1 LAVGYAI
8 YASMTTRRFYVTTP
22 IYYVNARPHLGH
34 LYTTLLA
41 DTLARHYRQR
51 RFETF
56 FLTGTDE
63 HGLNIERAAAAAHLP
78 VKEYVDAMVAE
89 FQRTFA
95 AFGLQPDDWIRT
107 TDPAHI
113 AGAQALWR
121 RVRERGYI
129 YKGHYEGWY
138 CSSCN
143 EFKDE
148 IIPGQAPV
156 CDVHLRPAEWVA
168 EESYF
173 FRLSAFRDRLLAF
186 YEAHPDAIQPDTRRN
201 EVKSF
206 VAANLRDLSIS
217 RISVKWGIPV
227 PDDPAHTMYV
237 WFDALSNYITALGY
251 GNERR
256 QDFERFWPHVLHLVG
271 KDILRFH
278 AVYWPAFLMAADL
291 PLPRRVFSHGMWLSG
306 GRKMSKTPDASGRSN
321 AIDLDVLRRHFPNDV
336 VRYFC
341 LREMAYGQDGDFT
354 YEALID
360 RANGDLASGL
370 GNLASRTVTLIRK
383 AFGGIVPNVPPEA
396 PEDARTLAATIAE
409 RFAAQRLVF
418 LAHIERLALSRALE
432 TAWELVAVLD
442 KYLSDTAPWKLIANP
457 EAQPRLA
464 TILHT
469 AAEGLRHLAVWL
481 YPFLPDATGQLWSRL
496 GLSGHP
502 SAIAPEDLS
511 WQCFEQAVVKD
522 GPGLFPRLDKTAVMK
537 DIEKTLSPATSEP
550 AAVSSQAADSQ
561 PAGGETGY
569 ITIEDFAKVELRV
582 GQVLEAERVPKADK
596 LLRLQVDVGEAT
608 PRQILAGIA
617 QHYPPETLIGRKIV
631 VVTNLAPRKLRGFE
645 SNGMLLAASV
655 GEQGCPV
662 IATFTED
669 VPNGARLK

>member
-1 LAVGYAI
+1 
-8 YASMTTRRFYVTTP
+8 MTDRRFYVTTP

-63 HGLNIERAAAAAHLP
+63 HGLNIERAAAAANRP
-78 VKEYVDAMVAE
+78 VKAHVDAIVTE
-89 FQRTFA
+89 FQTTFA
-95 AFGLQPDDWIRT
+95 AFGLQADRWIRT

-121 RVRERGYI
+121 QVRDRGYI

-148 IIPGQAPV
+148 ITPGEAPV
-156 CDVHLRPAEWVA
+156 CDIHLRPTERVA

-173 FRLSAFRDRLLAF
+173 FKLSAFRERLLAF
-186 YEAHPDAIQPDTRRN
+186 YDTQPDAVQPDTRRN
-201 EVKSF
+201 EVRSF
-206 VAANLRDLSIS
+206 VSANLRDLSIS
-217 RISVKWGIPV
+217 RVSVKWGIPV

-251 GNERR
+251 GNAVWAEF
-256 QDFERFWPHVLHLVG
+256 DRFWPHVLHLVG

-278 AVYWPAFLMAADL
+278 AVYWPAFLMAAEL
-291 PLPRRVFSHGMWLSG
+291 PLPQRVFSHGMWLSG

-321 AIDLDVLRRHFPNDV
+321 AIDLSVLRRHFANDV

-370 GNLASRTVTLIRK
+370 GNLASRVLTLIRK
-383 AFGGIVPNVPPEA
+383 AFDGIVPNVPLDA
-396 PEDARTLAATIAE
+396 PEDARAAAAAIAE
-409 RFAAQRLVF
+409 RFAAQPPVF
-418 LAHIERLALSRALE
+418 LAHIERLALNRALE
-432 TAWELVAVLD
+432 AAWELVALLD
-442 KYLSDTAPWKLIANP
+442 KYLSDTTPWKLTGDPA
-457 EAQPRLA
+457 ARPRLA

-469 AAEGLRHLAVWL
+469 VAEGLRHLAVWL
-481 YPFLPDATGQLWSRL
+481 YPFLPDATTALWHRL
-496 GLSGHP
+496 GLPGQP
-502 SAIAPEDLS
+502 AAVAPEDLS
-511 WQCFEQAVVKD
+511 WQRFENAVVTD
-522 GPGLFPRLDKTAVMK
+522 GPGLFPRLDKTAIMS
-537 DIEKTLSPATSEP
+537 DIEATT
-550 AAVSSQAADSQ
+550 Q
-561 PAGGETGY
+561 PA
-569 ITIEDFAKVELRV
+569 
-582 GQVLEAERVPKADK
+582 P
-596 LLRLQVDVGEAT
+596 
-608 PRQILAGIA
+608 
-617 QHYPPETLIGRKIV
+617 
-631 VVTNLAPRKLRGFE
+631 
-645 SNGMLLAASV
+645 
-655 GEQGCPV
+655 
-662 IATFTED
+662 
-669 VPNGARLK
+669 GA

>member
-1 LAVGYAI
+1 M
-8 YASMTTRRFYVTTP
+8 SDRRFYVTTP

-63 HGLNIERAAAAAHLP
+63 HGLNIERAAAASNLP
-78 VKEYVDAMVAE
+78 VKAYVDAIVAE
-89 FQRTFA
+89 FQHMFA

-107 TDPAHI
+107 TAPAHI
-113 AGAQALWR
+113 AGAQMLWR

-138 CSSCN
+138 CPSCN
-143 EFKDE
+143 EFKEELKPGEAPICE
-148 IIPGQAPV
+148 I
-156 CDVHLRPAEWVA
+156 HLRPAEWVA

-173 FRLSAFRDRLLAF
+173 FRLSAFRDRLLAW
-186 YEAHPDAIQPDTRRN
+186 YEADPAAIQPDTRRN

-206 VAANLRDLSIS
+206 VTGNLRDLSIS
-217 RISVKWGIPV
+217 RVSVRWGIPV

-251 GNERR
+251 GNTRR
-256 QDFERFWPHVLHLVG
+256 HDFDRFWPYVLHLVG

-278 AVYWPAFLMAADL
+278 AVYWPAFLMAAEL

-321 AIDLDVLRRHFPNDV
+321 AIDLNVLRRHFSNDV
-336 VRYFC
+336 IRYFC

-360 RANGDLASGL
+360 RANSDLASGF
-370 GNLASRTVTLIRK
+370 GNLASRTMTLIRK
-383 AFGGIVPNVPPEA
+383 AFGGVVPNVPPEA
-396 PEDARTLAATIAE
+396 PEDARALAATIAE
-409 RFAAQRLVF
+409 RFASQRPVF

-432 TAWELVAVLD
+432 AAWELVAMLD
-442 KYLSDTAPWKLIANP
+442 KYLSDTTPWKLTASP

-481 YPFLPDATGQLWSRL
+481 YPFLPDATGQLWKRL

-502 SAIAPEDLS
+502 AAIAPEDLA
-511 WQCFEQAVVKD
+511 WQPFEQAVVAD
-522 GPGLFPRLDKTAVMK
+522 GPGLFPRLDKTAIMN
-537 DIEKTLSPATSEP
+537 DIEKTSLAAAEPTPPSSRVSEAQPTSD
-550 AAVSSQAADSQ
+550 AA
-561 PAGGETGY
+561 GY
-569 ITIEDFAKVELRV
+569 ITIDDFAKVELRV

-617 QHYPPETLIGRKIV
+617 QYYAPETLIGRKIV

-645 SNGMLLAASV
+645 SNGMLLAAAV
-655 GEQGCPV
+655 GEQGRPV
-662 IATFTED
+662 IATFTEE
-669 VPNGARLK
+669 VPNGAQLK